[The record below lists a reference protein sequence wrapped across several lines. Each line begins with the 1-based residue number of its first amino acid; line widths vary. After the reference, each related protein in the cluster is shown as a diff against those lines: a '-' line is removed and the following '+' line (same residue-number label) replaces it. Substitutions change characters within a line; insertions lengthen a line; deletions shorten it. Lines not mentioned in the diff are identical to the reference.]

1 MEKTI
6 KISATFNTSLKTIY
20 EAWLDSEKHSAFT
33 GGKAKINPKVGGK
46 FKVWDGYISG
56 RNLELEPYKRIV
68 QSWRTTEFPD
78 DAPDSLLE
86 IFFSKNPRGTML
98 TLIHSKIPDGQSDN
112 YKNGW
117 KEFYFKPMKK
127 YFLKK

>member
-1 MEKTI
+1 MEKSI
-6 KISATFNTSLKTIY
+6 KVSATFNTSLKTLF
-20 EAWLDSEKHSAFT
+20 EAWLDSQQHTAFT

-56 RNLELEPYKRIV
+56 KTLEIEPGKRIV
-68 QSWRTTEFPD
+68 QSWRTTEFPAN
-78 DAPDSLLE
+78 APDSLLE
-86 IFFSKNPRGTML
+86 IFFSKNPKGAML
-98 TLIHSKIPDGQSDN
+98 TLIHGKIPEGQSEN